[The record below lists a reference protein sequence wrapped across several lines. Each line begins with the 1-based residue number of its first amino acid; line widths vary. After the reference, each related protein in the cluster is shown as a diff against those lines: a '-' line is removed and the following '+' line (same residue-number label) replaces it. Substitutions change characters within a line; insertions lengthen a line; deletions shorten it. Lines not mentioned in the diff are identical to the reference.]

1 MSSKLEVDKVYTPS
15 PPHLDEIPRSSPVPV
30 SGHESLSFTPVVD
43 VEGDGVL
50 VNVENRKCYSQELF
64 YTFHNLI
71 DLQMM
76 SLWLT
81 KINGS

>member
-15 PPHLDEIPRSSPVPV
+15 PPHLDEIPHF
-30 SGHESLSFTPVVD
+30 HESLSFTPVVD

-64 YTFHNLI
+64 YTFHNRI